1 MGLDRRRQLTDIDWK
16 EPNMRWSGV
25 VITLSLAT
33 ALALVLQAEQAPA
46 PAGAP
51 GQGAGARQGGPA
63 TPGARPGG
71 PGAPGGGRQGGG
83 RAGATGAPIGGTLTP
98 AVPDARGWGW
108 QVKASINP
116 ATPRPFYN
124 KAKELLF
131 QDKQITSYTMS
142 TYNPDLYCEVGKH
155 YDYIWFEMQHST
167 MSYDDV
173 RRMLLTCPG
182 VGAAPMLRMSDALE
196 SSIQKATDLGAIGI
210 IVPTV
215 DDALE
220 ARDAARFARYPPVG
234 RRSSGGGSFGQV
246 WPGVNYRATVNDN
259 MLVTVMIETLE
270 GVANAE
276 EIAATHGV
284 DVILIG
290 NNDLSSFSGWNQN
303 DPRYQDALIKVHD
316 AALKYGKYFGNAGAQ
331 YLNGYVLSADTRMVQ
346 NGPARDG
353 WTPPRGGGPGGAGRG
368 APAPGRG
375 RGDNLPEPDPEPVI
389 GLPGGAPPAPG
400 RGGRGQ

>member
-1 MGLDRRRQLTDIDWK
+1 MKWRQSVLTTCIAA
-16 EPNMRWSGV
+16 G
-25 VITLSLAT
+25 
-33 ALALVLQAEQAPA
+33 LALVLQADQGGAPA
-46 PAGAP
+46 AAP
-51 GQGAGARQGGPA
+51 GQGARDGGAPAGAREGGARQGGGR
-63 TPGARPGG
+63 GARAGG
-71 PGAPGGGRQGGG
+71 PPV
-83 RAGATGAPIGGTLTP
+83 GGTLTP
-98 AVPDARGWGW
+98 ATPDARGWGW
-108 QVKASINP
+108 QVKASVNS

-131 QDKQITSYTMS
+131 QDKQVTSYTIA

-155 YDYIWFEMQHST
+155 FDYVWFEMQHST
-167 MSYDDV
+167 MSYDEV
-173 RRMLLTCPG
+173 RRMLLTCPN
-182 VGAAPMLRMSDALE
+182 VGAAPMIRMPDALE
-196 SSIQKATDLGAIGI
+196 SSIQRATDLGAIGI

-220 ARDAARFARYPPVG
+220 ARDAARFSRYPPVG

-284 DVILIG
+284 DVVLIG
-290 NNDLSSFSGWNQN
+290 NNDLSSFSGWGQN

-331 YLNGYVLSADTRMVQ
+331 YLNGYVLSAGTRMVQ

-353 WTPPRGGGPGGAGRG
+353 WTPPRGGGPGGGRGPAPAGGGRG
-368 APAPGRG
+368 ATV
-375 RGDNLPEPDPEPVI
+375 PEPDPEPVI
-389 GLPGGAPPAPG
+389 GLPGGVPPASAPG